1 MQNSSPI
8 ISEQINNLSIKPSI
22 FYDQTSSDSRK
33 VSLNPPSYK
42 SPVDGYHHTR
52 LMLPSER
59 QAEFKNYRESLTQ
72 QRFFKEANAFHSKQR
87 LALERGLS
95 SDGVIGIS
103 SPVNRP
109 DPVFTRRAAEL
120 ASLPQERARTSPE
133 NVEISSRPRRL
144 GAERFLDTHA
154 RLWPA
159 VQPSWSVG
167 RALEIHSYDI
177 RDRNFNI
184 VTGAC
189 NSIKGLRVRDKN

>member
-59 QAEFKNYRESLTQ
+59 LAEFKNYRESLTQ

-103 SPVNRP
+103 S
-109 DPVFTRRAAEL
+109 
-120 ASLPQERARTSPE
+120 
-133 NVEISSRPRRL
+133 RPRRL

-159 VQPSWSVG
+159 FQPSWSVG

-184 VTGAC
+184 VNGAC